1 MPSRHR
7 PARDQAERDAAGR
20 ERDRNVLIDAGA
32 GTGKTTILI
41 DRLVSMVAPETG
53 PAVPIT
59 RVAAI
64 TFTRKAAGE
73 LRLRIREELLR
84 ALAEPGAAG
93 ERRGHLLDA
102 LAGLDTAYIGTIHS
116 FADRLLRLR
125 PVEAQLSPSYEIAED
140 DGDLVHETF
149 EVLLHAVEN
158 QTLRDELAGT
168 PAVERADEVIRT
180 VLLTLEAGLL
190 PESQES
196 LHHTRFGLD
205 ALVEGFIR
213 LRDMPPP
220 DAPPVPFDAVAFS
233 AGVDAFLHHARA
245 VTGAS
250 PGTRWIRAAADLL
263 ASSRDLE
270 DPVVLFGLLRSLL
283 ERQPRKVTK
292 RDTFAG
298 DDVAWKAW
306 QAFGKGEKGG
316 EPLCDA
322 ICVPVHRCIATRL
335 VRLFPVV
342 VVLYEKVKS
351 RHRALDQLDLLVK
364 LRDLLVANRAVRAEF
379 QGMFDHV
386 FVDEFQD
393 TDPLQAEIVL
403 FLCERGAEAAR
414 WDDVQLREHALTLV
428 GDPKQSIYR
437 FRRADVAMYDAVRL
451 VVERGPHLTV
461 RLSANFRSV
470 PPLIGWLNDRF
481 ARVLETSPD
490 GRPFDRATGR
500 VFHAALD
507 AGREGSGAPAVHILP
522 FDFGDARKH
531 RVDDY
536 RVLEGRALARY
547 LWWLVDASGMTI
559 EDPIDG
565 RHRRVRFGD
574 VAVLA
579 VSTWRVSLLFPALD
593 DAGIPY
599 ASRGGT
605 LFLSDPLHRQ
615 FLLGLRSLADRDDG
629 VAEAALLRPPFFA
642 VDPADLLL
650 EREDA
655 DSPDERVRR
664 AREARVIVRELRR
677 RRFDRA
683 PGATARDLLEHTAFA
698 RAVARGPNGAQRL
711 ARLRELCLLLEQRAA
726 EDGLD
731 YDAVTAE
738 LREWVDAPAQ
748 VDPPYPV
755 GTEAIQILTVHQAK
769 GLEFPVVVLWDGKGQ
784 WDTRVQLE
792 PWRMERDGPGWILNL
807 EGLSSEEPPGLGLR
821 DTERRYLDAE
831 RRRVVYVAA
840 TRARDLLVVPRAG
853 QVKPGKLVCGD
864 LLEGCEPALTHEL
877 PPYRGDAPP
886 PWATIAPADAVAT
899 ADGAAV
905 EHDVMARWAAAGAEA
920 ARPRFKPA
928 SVSGEAHALQAVA
941 PGDLEE
947 TPTAKPRAGRF
958 GPLFGT
964 VVHAA
969 IGLVLRDE
977 GLSVEEAVR
986 RAAGHAGLD
995 EHLDDADA
1003 DVGRAVETLRAEG
1016 LARRPGSDLQ
1026 LEYPVAGRGE
1036 SGLLLTGY
1044 VDLVSATDD
1053 RLDVLD
1059 FKTDAPPE
1067 STVGEVYPAYAW
1079 QAATYGRLLSAA
1091 GVAPGRPS
1099 RCGLLFT
1106 ADGGIRWL

>member
-1 MPSRHR
+1 
-7 PARDQAERDAAGR
+7 
-20 ERDRNVLIDAGA
+20 
-32 GTGKTTILI
+32 
-41 DRLVSMVAPETG
+41 
-53 PAVPIT
+53 
-59 RVAAI
+59 
-64 TFTRKAAGE
+64 
-73 LRLRIREELLR
+73 
-84 ALAEPGAAG
+84 
-93 ERRGHLLDA
+93 
-102 LAGLDTAYIGTIHS
+102 
-116 FADRLLRLR
+116 
-125 PVEAQLSPSYEIAED
+125 
-140 DGDLVHETF
+140 
-149 EVLLHAVEN
+149 
-158 QTLRDELAGT
+158 
-168 PAVERADEVIRT
+168 
-180 VLLTLEAGLL
+180 
-190 PESQES
+190 
-196 LHHTRFGLD
+196 
-205 ALVEGFIR
+205 
-213 LRDMPPP
+213 
-220 DAPPVPFDAVAFS
+220 
-233 AGVDAFLHHARA
+233 
-245 VTGAS
+245 
-250 PGTRWIRAAADLL
+250 
-263 ASSRDLE
+263 
-270 DPVVLFGLLRSLL
+270 
-283 ERQPRKVTK
+283 
-292 RDTFAG
+292 
-298 DDVAWKAW
+298 
-306 QAFGKGEKGG
+306 
-316 EPLCDA
+316 
-322 ICVPVHRCIATRL
+322 
-335 VRLFPVV
+335 
-342 VVLYEKVKS
+342 
-351 RHRALDQLDLLVK
+351 
-364 LRDLLVANRAVRAEF
+364 
-379 QGMFDHV
+379 
-386 FVDEFQD
+386 
-393 TDPLQAEIVL
+393 
-403 FLCERGAEAAR
+403 
-414 WDDVQLREHALTLV
+414 
-428 GDPKQSIYR
+428 
-437 FRRADVAMYDAVRL
+437 
-451 VVERGPHLTV
+451 
-461 RLSANFRSV
+461 
-470 PPLIGWLNDRF
+470 
-481 ARVLETSPD
+481 
-490 GRPFDRATGR
+490 
-500 VFHAALD
+500 
-507 AGREGSGAPAVHILP
+507 
-522 FDFGDARKH
+522 
-531 RVDDY
+531 
-536 RVLEGRALARY
+536 
-547 LWWLVDASGMTI
+547 
-559 EDPIDG
+559 
-565 RHRRVRFGD
+565 
-574 VAVLA
+574 
-579 VSTWRVSLLFPALD
+579 
-593 DAGIPY
+593 
-599 ASRGGT
+599 
-605 LFLSDPLHRQ
+605 
-615 FLLGLRSLADRDDG
+615 
-629 VAEAALLRPPFFA
+629 
-642 VDPADLLL
+642 
-650 EREDA
+650 
-655 DSPDERVRR
+655 
-664 AREARVIVRELRR
+664 
-677 RRFDRA
+677 
-683 PGATARDLLEHTAFA
+683 
-698 RAVARGPNGAQRL
+698 
-711 ARLRELCLLLEQRAA
+711 
-726 EDGLD
+726 
-731 YDAVTAE
+731 VTAE

-748 VDPPYPV
+748 VDPPYPG